1 MDWNSLGLFHGIKGS
16 GFFIFLLFFQNC
28 TEGKAPKGMNLIP
41 LLCRELGTRA
51 GKARRE
57 RNEGILFPWNSE
69 TELWQSPK
77 DV

>member
-1 MDWNSLGLFHGIKGS
+1 MYWNSLGLFHGIKGS

-28 TEGKAPKGMNLIP
+28 AKGKAPKGMNLIP

-51 GKARRE
+51 GKAGRE

-69 TELWQSPK
+69 TEL
-77 DV
+77 